1 MVNTFLMYR
10 YALHC
15 MYAGQRLLLSLH
27 LKVLKCVTI
36 SYCYFYILVEFR
48 QQLIRLETLTERI
61 PPLVIKD
68 IVEASQSE
76 YETQREK
83 LERDFEMK
91 MKQIDNKR
99 VCLSVTYMSLILLH
113 DKHYMICYD
122 QA

>member
-1 MVNTFLMYR
+1 M
-10 YALHC
+10 
-15 MYAGQRLLLSLH
+15 
-27 LKVLKCVTI
+27 
-36 SYCYFYILVEFR
+36 
-48 QQLIRLETLTERI
+48 IRLETLTERI

-99 VCLSVTYMSLILLH
+99 VCLSVTHISLLMLYN
-113 DKHYMICYD
+113 KQVCL
-122 QA
+122 

>member
-1 MVNTFLMYR
+1 M
-10 YALHC
+10 
-15 MYAGQRLLLSLH
+15 
-27 LKVLKCVTI
+27 
-36 SYCYFYILVEFR
+36 
-48 QQLIRLETLTERI
+48 IRLETLTERI

-99 VCLSVTYMSLILLH
+99 VCLSVRYMTLILLYV
-113 DKHYMICYD
+113 KRVCLKV
-122 QA
+122 

>member
-1 MVNTFLMYR
+1 M
-10 YALHC
+10 
-15 MYAGQRLLLSLH
+15 
-27 LKVLKCVTI
+27 
-36 SYCYFYILVEFR
+36 
-48 QQLIRLETLTERI
+48 IRLETLTERI

-68 IVEASQSE
+68 IVEVSQSE